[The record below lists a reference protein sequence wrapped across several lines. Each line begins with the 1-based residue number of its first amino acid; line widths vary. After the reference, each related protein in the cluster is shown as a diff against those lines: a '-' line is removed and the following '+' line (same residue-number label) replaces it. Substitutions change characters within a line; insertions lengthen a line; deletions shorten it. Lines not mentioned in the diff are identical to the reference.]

1 MARVYSTDQ
10 GRICPDCN
18 QPKASCRCSQPGAP
32 ASDGIVRLQ
41 RQVKGRN
48 GKPVTLIT
56 GIPLASKELKALA
69 KELKNKCGVGG
80 ATEGDTILIQ
90 GDMRERIKAVLE
102 ARGYTVKLA
111 GG

>member
-10 GRICPDCN
+10 GRICLGCN
-18 QPKASCRCSQPGAP
+18 QPTASCRCSQPGPLAV
-32 ASDGIVRLQ
+32 DGIVRLQ

-56 GIPLASKELKALA
+56 GIPLAGKELKALA
-69 KELKNKCGVGG
+69 KELKTKCGVGG

-102 ARGYTVKLA
+102 ARGYIVKLA

>member
-10 GRICPDCN
+10 GRICPGCN
-18 QPKASCRCSQPGAP
+18 QPKASCRCSQPGPLAG
-32 ASDGIVRLQ
+32 DGIVRLQ

-56 GIPLASKELKALA
+56 GIPLEGKELKALA
-69 KELKNKCGVGG
+69 KELKTKCGVGG